1 MSYIS
6 VNFKIIIPQNY
17 KDVVSE
23 YNKIKPLSWE
33 PISNIEHVD
42 AAGGFE
48 IPFSSTNDNNR
59 FRTKQV
65 CWHKTGLR
73 TKALFDPFSEDE
85 VELLYN
91 AMIKVFGIDKIVLKN
106 DNTMKPQ
113 KIEF

>member
-42 AAGGFE
+42 AVGGFE
-48 IPFSSTNDNNR
+48 IPFSSNDR
-59 FRTKQV
+59 MRTKQV

-85 VELLYN
+85 VKLLYN
-91 AMIKVFGIDKIVLKN
+91 AMIKVFGIDQIVLKR
-106 DNTMKPQ
+106 DNSSYKTIKN
-113 KIEF
+113 